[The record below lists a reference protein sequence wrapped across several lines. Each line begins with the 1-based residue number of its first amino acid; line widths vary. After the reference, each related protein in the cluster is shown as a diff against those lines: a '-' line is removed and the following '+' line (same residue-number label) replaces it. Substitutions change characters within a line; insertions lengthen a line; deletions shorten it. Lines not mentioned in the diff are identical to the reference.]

1 MPLSFDETAKK
12 LECYDRGR
20 LRTMTFFS
28 RQWTF
33 FTEPIEQCC
42 EKLEC
47 IDDGN
52 GARQFFLTKKSETT
66 FYIPQKLEC
75 YGCEGMSTLSCFR
88 ANEAPTDESPPL
100 FWDKT
105 HFFHGNGKQ
114 KPFFSEYG
122 GWKQKNADPDLLFRE
137 KYRITHVTEWRGSR
151 LDSRNW
157 RP

>member
-33 FTEPIEQCC
+33 FTEPIEHCC

-114 KPFFSEYG
+114 TPFFLNMGDGSKKTLIPTCYFG
-122 GWKQKNADPDLLFRE
+122 KN
-137 KYRITHVTEWRGSR
+137 TE
-151 LDSRNW
+151 
-157 RP
+157 